1 MSLFD
6 SLVNLVAETGFS
18 PDTILW
24 IFGFGMAVYWIIS
37 IAMLGVFVAFWLKVL
52 RLFFQ
57 WLSGFRKK

>member
-6 SLVNLVAETGFS
+6 SIVNLAAETGFA

-24 IFGFGMAVYWIIS
+24 IFGFGMAAYWIVTIV
-37 IAMLGVFVAFWLKVL
+37 GVGLATAFWLKAF

-57 WLSGFRKK
+57 WISGFRKK